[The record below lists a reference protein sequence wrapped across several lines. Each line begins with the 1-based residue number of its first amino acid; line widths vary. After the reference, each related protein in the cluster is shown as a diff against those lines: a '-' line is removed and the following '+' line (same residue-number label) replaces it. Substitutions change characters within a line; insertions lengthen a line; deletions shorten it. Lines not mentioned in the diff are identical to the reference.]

1 MKFLF
6 FTFFIGFLL
15 SGWFYI
21 NLLFDYGSLTAFN
34 QKRTNFSFSNQELN
48 FYFPFNDEAKLMF
61 TKPIRPYFSNQF
73 LPILYSDLWG
83 DYWGYFSFTSRS
95 LAEGRNQDIIGDYLS
110 RVNLISLIPTFMLL
124 YGVKHSF

>member
-1 MKFLF
+1 MK
-6 FTFFIGFLL
+6 
-15 SGWFYI
+15 
-21 NLLFDYGSLTAFN
+21 
-34 QKRTNFSFSNQELN
+34 Q
-48 FYFPFNDEAKLMF
+48 KLMF

-124 YGVKHSF
+124 YGVKHSFNSLKIKNKKT